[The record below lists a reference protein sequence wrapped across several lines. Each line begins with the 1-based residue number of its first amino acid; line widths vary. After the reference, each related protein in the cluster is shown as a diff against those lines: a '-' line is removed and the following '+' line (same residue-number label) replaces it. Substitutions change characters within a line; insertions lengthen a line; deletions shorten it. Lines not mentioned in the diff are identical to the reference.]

1 MRQATPKYRAVYQ
14 DLRRMIEGGRYTVG
28 SRLPSEGQLTLGF
41 DVSRITVRHAL
52 EKLVT
57 EGFLDRRQGSG
68 YTIIAQSPAQ
78 HNCLSSFTDA
88 VYKAGKTPSSRLVGL
103 TVIRHDDEATSGL
116 PESLRDEPDLVR
128 VERLRCVNRH
138 PAMLVRTWL
147 PSRLV
152 DMPTVADFPEQGAEQ
167 SMLRILKG
175 RFGLDWA
182 WACEE
187 ISSLAAPDG
196 VARLLEIDTGK
207 PILNQACI
215 AYDEDE
221 KIVFYEELF
230 RSGKVSFELRP
241 VRCEVLPTESAPGAM
256 DR

>member
-1 MRQATPKYRAVYQ
+1 MRPATPKYLAVYQ

-28 SRLPSEGQLTLGF
+28 SRLPSEGQLTIGF
-41 DVSRITVRHAL
+41 AVSRITVRHAL

-68 YTIIAQSPAQ
+68 YTVVAQSPPQ

-103 TVIRHDDEATSGL
+103 TRVDPKHGAQVPDGL
-116 PESLRDEPDLVR
+116 ASEGVVLR
-128 VERLRCVNRH
+128 VERLRCVDRH
-138 PAMLVRTWL
+138 PTMLVRTWL
-147 PSRLV
+147 PARLV
-152 DMPTVADFPEQGAEQ
+152 SRAAAADFPEAGPEQ

-187 ISSLAAPDG
+187 ISSLLASEPIAA
-196 VARLLEIDTGK
+196 LLAIDAGT
-207 PILNQACI
+207 PILNQSCT
-215 AYDEDE
+215 AYEEDE
-221 KIVFYEELF
+221 KIVFHEELF
-230 RSGKVSFELRP
+230 RKDKVSFELRP
-241 VRCEVLPTESAPGAM
+241 VRREVLPMHPLRTAVGQ
-256 DR
+256 